1 MSKKKAYRSKKDNIM
16 IMKKYLC
23 FLFLLML
30 CSITHAATPSTEG
43 TEFWVTFMNNQNIPA
58 SNDSLQL
65 KLIVSSRESATVTMR
80 NPQTGWSA
88 SLMVGANQVAEYVLP
103 NSEVYTYSA
112 GRVEKKGLVV
122 TSTAPMSLYAANFK
136 EHTYDATI
144 VMPTTAL
151 GTDYVVQM
159 YEADMSSKEISVV
172 ATADNTQVTI
182 TPHARTTLG
191 QVKGVS
197 FTITLQRGESYMLMS
212 NDSGNDFS
220 GTRIQSDK
228 PVAVFAGHSCLY
240 VPVDNPTCDHI
251 VEQQLPTLMWGKQFA
266 VTKTKEHNGDRVMIT
281 ARNNNTKVYVNGNL
295 QTTLNELESYEFRL
309 IDNSAYIETTEPT
322 ACYLYVE
329 GAKDNNMVGDPSSV
343 HISPIEQKIKRL
355 TFATFQT
362 DVSRTHYVNVVTTE
376 AGARAMKLD
385 GVSIAD
391 QFSPVEGNNA
401 LRFAQIHIQH
411 GIHTLETNND
421 GFTGYV
427 YGVGWCESYAYTIGS
442 ATVPLD
448 GQIVVD
454 GESHSDVEY
463 DETRCY
469 KKSIRFEPHANVE
482 FNTIEWSFGD
492 GTTSTQKVVNHTYTA
507 PGAYRIRM
515 IITNE
520 DGRDTAYT
528 NLTLIEQ
535 LRDTLYADICKGDV
549 YKFANRTYSTTG
561 KYDVKFTSSGGCD
574 SIVTLCLTVH
584 DTYLVTTNATFPIGS
599 SYRWRGKWYREE
611 GTYYDTLT
619 TVAGCDSILE
629 LKLTKTDPTEIMYD
643 TICWQPTYEFKGH
656 TFNIPS
662 YKGFENEDYIDYVLE
677 YRDKEACISYKMN
690 LAIVPMEDGNS
701 IVVYDTIQRGGVYEW
716 MGDKYT
722 EKGTY
727 YKTVYQA
734 CECAIDYM
742 LHLEVLPFPITKHYA
757 ELCHGDTYMFQN
769 KEYTEPGVYYDTIW
783 TLTSVDAI
791 YEIKIVDARKRT
803 EFSVS
808 NVSSYTFNGKTY
820 TESGTYVDTLQSV
833 GGCDSIVTLNLTVLQ
848 NTDCIEAVDLGLSV
862 MWATCN
868 VGASSPEDYG
878 DYFAWGETQPKE
890 NYDWTTYKYCKG
902 TNKAMTKYCTNSG
915 YGYNGFTDNKTILD
929 PEDDAA
935 TVNWGGAWRMPT
947 DEEMTELRE
956 QCKWTWT
963 TQNEVNGYK
972 VVGPNGN
979 SIFLPAA
986 GYMDYS
992 SLNSAGSYANYWS
1005 SSLRSSCPL
1014 HAFSVYFSSSFVYG
1028 FYYNRDHGQS
1038 VRPVCSKE
1046 QAPVQTYEFVDKD
1059 TICGNE
1065 LPYIWRGKECNVAG
1079 VYYDSLKTALGG
1091 DSVYVLELAVLPE
1104 NECNGQ
1110 SDCIEAVD
1118 LGLSVM
1124 WATCNV
1130 GAEYPEDY
1138 GDYFAWGETQP
1149 KEQYYWTT
1157 YKYCNGSFLKM
1168 IKYCTDSSYG
1178 NNGFTDNKTV
1188 LDSEDDVATV
1198 NWGGSWRMPTD
1209 EEFTELREKCKWTWS
1224 TQSGVNGYIV
1234 KGPNGNTIFLP
1245 AAGYIGMSG
1254 LGDAGLSGYYWSSSL
1269 NASVSYNAYSVYFRL
1284 SNVRSHDGHRDCGLS
1299 VRPIC
1304 PKEFIPTYEFVDKD
1318 TICGDELPY
1327 IWREKEYNAS
1337 GVYYDSLKT
1346 ALGGDSIYVLELMVL
1361 PENECGESSDCEC
1374 VLVCEGAVDLG
1385 LSVNWAP
1392 FNIGATKPEEYGDY
1406 FAWGEVTPKENYD
1419 WTTYLYGK
1427 GTNKTFTKYC
1437 DDSSY
1442 GYNGFVDNKTILD
1455 SGDDAAVV
1463 NWGGSW
1469 RIPTEAEFMELFTQC
1484 IWTWTTQNGVKGYRV
1499 KGLNGN
1505 SIFLPAVGYKD
1516 KNSFEYV
1523 GSAGYYWL
1531 ISLGA
1536 GYPDKADSFFL
1547 TATNRGK
1554 GGYDRYYGQ
1563 AIRPVCPKTE
1573 KPEVVVE
1580 NVTICYGEKYNW
1592 NGVEYDLTGI
1602 YVDTLKNISCCD
1614 SIVKLNLIVLP
1625 QIEPSIENVV
1635 ICEGESYKWNSKE
1648 YSVAGEY
1655 VDTLRSVQGCDSIVI
1670 LNLTVLQKNECEE
1683 ASDCIEAVD
1692 LGLSVKW
1699 ATCNVG
1705 AEYPED
1711 YGDYFAWGE
1720 TEPKTTYSWST
1731 YKYCKGTSKTM
1742 TKYCSNSSYGY
1753 NGFTD
1758 NKIVL
1763 EPEDD
1768 AAMVNWGG
1776 AWRMPTDEEMTEL
1789 REQCTWTWTTQN
1801 GVNGYKVVGK
1811 NGNFIFLPAAGYMS
1825 TSSLYSVGSYGY
1837 YLSSSLDASRPL
1849 YACDAYF
1856 YSSHVRRSYGNRY
1869 YGQSVRPVS
1878 SEEQEP
1884 IQSYEFVDKDTT
1896 CGNEL
1901 PYIWRGKECNVAGV
1915 YYDSLKTAIGGDSV
1929 YVLELIVLPEVVGY
1943 EESATICYGETYM
1956 WRGVEYSEA
1965 GVYKD
1970 TLLSYFGCDSVVTLN
1985 LTIKSICECLSGCD
1999 GAVDLGL
2006 SVDWAPFNIGA
2017 TKPEELGYY
2026 LAWGETAPQ
2035 QQNYSWKSYKYCAGT
2050 NTTMTKYCT
2059 NGSYGTVDNK
2069 TILDPEDD
2077 AAIANL
2083 GGSWRMP
2090 TKEEY
2095 AELISQCTWTW
2106 TTINGVNGC
2115 KVTGKNGNSI
2125 FLPAA
2130 GCMNSG
2136 GPYDVGRSGYY
2147 YSSTLRSD
2155 QPYNAYDV
2163 DVTSSGGRMGVGTR
2177 NYGQS
2182 MRAVCSKNNENK
2194 AVIDNVT
2201 ICYGEK
2207 YNWNGVEYS
2216 IVGEYLDTLKSVH
2229 GCDSIVMLKLTI
2241 LPEIEPI
2248 VSNATICEGE
2258 SYMWNGKEYS
2268 VAGEYVDTL
2277 QSTQGC
2283 DSIVMFNLTVK
2294 SICECLSGCDGAV
2307 DLGLSVKWATRNV
2320 GAEYPEDYGDYF
2332 AWGEIEPKQK
2342 YSWETY
2348 KYSKGSSSTL
2358 TKYCSDNGN
2367 NGFIDNKTVLESED
2381 DAATMN
2387 WGASWRMPTD
2397 AEMTEL
2403 RTRCTWIWTTQGGV
2417 NGYKVVGP
2425 NGNFIFLPAAGV
2437 FIEDNLDYVKLDGN
2451 YWSSSL
2457 SLFSSTSSP
2466 HANCFTFNYD
2476 NVTRYGDPRCVGKS
2490 IRPVCSKISESEDVI
2505 YNIIICYGENYKWNG
2520 KEYSTSGVYK
2530 DTLQTDKGCDS
2541 IVTLNLTVLPEVVGT
2556 EESVTICYGESYKW
2570 NSKECSKSG
2579 VYVDTLQSAQGCDS
2593 IVTLILK
2600 VLPKVVG
2607 KEEIVTICYGETYKW
2622 NSKEC
2627 SKSGVYVD
2635 TLQSAQGCDSIV
2647 TLILRVLPEV
2657 VGTEENATI
2666 CYGESYIWR
2675 GVDYSVSGVYK
2686 DTLQTDKGCDSIV
2699 ALNLTVLPEVVG
2711 KEESATICYGESYRW
2726 QGVEYS
2732 EAGVYRDT
2740 LQTDKGCD
2748 SVLTLN
2754 LTVLPEVVGTEESAT
2769 ICYGGSY
2776 TWQGEEY
2783 FATGVYKD
2791 TLQSAQG
2798 CDSIVTLNLTV
2809 LLEVVGK
2816 EEIATVCYGGSY
2828 KWGGVDYSVSGVYSD
2843 TLQSAQGCDSIV
2855 TLNLTVLP
2863 SYIFADT
2870 ITILEGDSYSWRGDT
2885 YEEAGIYYDS
2895 LLTID
2900 GCDSVYTLT
2909 LIVEEA
2915 VVEDVVVDEINIA
2928 EQCAG
2933 TGVMDVEVTLTSGVV
2948 DEVSFEFSQVG
2959 KDAGLENTT
2968 LSYSNQ
2974 MQVQYTNVRAGK
2986 YKLKLIGLCNGT
2998 KVFEEEKD
3006 LTFLYP
3012 STVLMQKW
3020 NDVVAV
3026 LTHDYNGG
3034 YNFVDFKWYK
3044 NGVVLSGETRSY
3056 IHQPL
3061 EIGAE
3066 YSALLT
3072 EDNGMQLMTCPLIA
3086 INNVDISLYPTL
3098 LNSGQRVKCNVS
3110 EFAIIYIYDM
3120 MGNLVSECNVQSG
3133 ETEIEMP
3140 YAAGVYMAKIV
3151 TETNKESNIKLIVR

>member
-1 MSKKKAYRSKKDNIM
+1 
-16 IMKKYLC
+16 MKKYLC

-30 CSITHAATPSTEG
+30 CSVAHAATPSTEG
-43 TEFWVTFMNNQNIPA
+43 TEFWLTFMNNQNIPA
-58 SNDSLQL
+58 SSDSLQL

-88 SLMVGANQVAEYVLP
+88 SLLVGANQVAEYVLP
-103 NSEVYTYSA
+103 TSEVYTYSA
-112 GRVEKKGLVV
+112 GQLEKTGVVV
-122 TSTAPMSLYAANFK
+122 TSTAPVSLYAANFK

-151 GTDYVVQM
+151 GADYVVQM

-182 TPHARTTLG
+182 TPHARTTSG
-191 QVKGVS
+191 QVKGVP

-212 NDSGNDFS
+212 NDRGNDFS
-220 GTRIQSDK
+220 GTRIQADK

-251 VEQQLPTLMWGKQFA
+251 VEQQLPTQMWGKQFA

-391 QFSPVEGNNA
+391 QFSPVEGNSA

-442 ATVPLD
+442 AIVPLD

-454 GESHSDVEY
+454 GESRSDVEY
-463 DETRCY
+463 NETRCY

-507 PGAYRIRM
+507 PGKYRIRM

-535 LRDTLYADICKGDV
+535 LCDTLYADICKGDV
-549 YKFANRTYSTTG
+549 YKFANRAYSTTG

-611 GTYYDTLT
+611 GTYYDTLI

-662 YKGFENEDYIDYVLE
+662 YQGFENVDYIDYVLE
-677 YRDKEACISYKMN
+677 YRDKDACISYKMN
-690 LAIVPMEDGNS
+690 LAIAPMVDGNE
-701 IVVYDTIQRGGVYEW
+701 IVVYDTIQKGSVYEW

-734 CECAIDYM
+734 CECAIDYT
-742 LHLEVLPFPITKHYA
+742 LHLEVLAFPITKHYA
-757 ELCHGDTYMFQN
+757 ELCHGDAYTFQN

-783 TLTSVDAI
+783 TLTGVDAI

-803 EFSVS
+803 EFSIS
-808 NVSSYTFNGKTY
+808 NVSAYTFNGKTY
-820 TESGTYVDTLQSV
+820 TESGTYVDTLQSTI
-833 GGCDSIVTLNLTVLQ
+833 GCDSIVTLNLTILPKGA
-848 NTDCIEAVDLGLSV
+848 DCIEAVDLGLSV
-862 MWATCN
+862 
-868 VGASSPEDYG
+868 
-878 DYFAWGETQPKE
+878 K
-890 NYDWTTYKYCKG
+890 
-902 TNKAMTKYCTNSG
+902 
-915 YGYNGFTDNKTILD
+915 
-929 PEDDAA
+929 
-935 TVNWGGAWRMPT
+935 
-947 DEEMTELRE
+947 
-956 QCKWTWT
+956 
-963 TQNEVNGYK
+963 
-972 VVGPNGN
+972 
-979 SIFLPAA
+979 
-986 GYMDYS
+986 
-992 SLNSAGSYANYWS
+992 
-1005 SSLRSSCPL
+1005 
-1014 HAFSVYFSSSFVYG
+1014 
-1028 FYYNRDHGQS
+1028 
-1038 VRPVCSKE
+1038 
-1046 QAPVQTYEFVDKD
+1046 
-1059 TICGNE
+1059 
-1065 LPYIWRGKECNVAG
+1065 
-1079 VYYDSLKTALGG
+1079 
-1091 DSVYVLELAVLPE
+1091 
-1104 NECNGQ
+1104 
-1110 SDCIEAVD
+1110 
-1118 LGLSVM
+1118 

-1138 GDYFAWGETQP
+1138 GDYFAWGEVTP
-1149 KEQYYWTT
+1149 KEKYDWTT
-1157 YKYCNGSFLKM
+1157 YLHCKGTNRTMTKYCSK
-1168 IKYCTDSSYG
+1168 SSYG
-1178 NNGFTDNKTV
+1178 YNGFTDNKTV
-1188 LDSEDDVATV
+1188 LDPEDDAAIV
-1198 NWGGSWRMPTD
+1198 NWGGAWRMPID
-1209 EEFTELREKCKWTWS
+1209 AEFTELREQCKWTWT
-1224 TQSGVNGYIV
+1224 TQNGVKGYKV
-1234 KGPNGNTIFLP
+1234 VGPNGNSIFLP
-1245 AAGYIGMSG
+1245 AAGYMNGTSLNLVG
-1254 LGDAGLSGYYWSSSL
+1254 SYGYFWSSSF
-1269 NASVSYNAYSVYFRL
+1269 NTSGPYYAYSVYFSSGVNRI
-1284 SNVRSHDGHRDCGLS
+1284 SRSRNFGQS
-1299 VRPIC
+1299 VRPVC
-1304 PKEFIPTYEFVDKD
+1304 SKEQELIKTYQFVDKD
-1318 TICGDELPY
+1318 TICGNELPY
-1327 IWREKEYNAS
+1327 IWRGKECDAA

-1374 VLVCEGAVDLG
+1374 VLVCE
-1385 LSVNWAP
+1385 
-1392 FNIGATKPEEYGDY
+1392 
-1406 FAWGEVTPKENYD
+1406 
-1419 WTTYLYGK
+1419 
-1427 GTNKTFTKYC
+1427 
-1437 DDSSY
+1437 
-1442 GYNGFVDNKTILD
+1442 
-1455 SGDDAAVV
+1455 
-1463 NWGGSW
+1463 
-1469 RIPTEAEFMELFTQC
+1469 
-1484 IWTWTTQNGVKGYRV
+1484 
-1499 KGLNGN
+1499 
-1505 SIFLPAVGYKD
+1505 
-1516 KNSFEYV
+1516 
-1523 GSAGYYWL
+1523 
-1531 ISLGA
+1531 
-1536 GYPDKADSFFL
+1536 
-1547 TATNRGK
+1547 
-1554 GGYDRYYGQ
+1554 
-1563 AIRPVCPKTE
+1563 
-1573 KPEVVVE
+1573 
-1580 NVTICYGEKYNW
+1580 
-1592 NGVEYDLTGI
+1592 
-1602 YVDTLKNISCCD
+1602 
-1614 SIVKLNLIVLP
+1614 
-1625 QIEPSIENVV
+1625 
-1635 ICEGESYKWNSKE
+1635 
-1648 YSVAGEY
+1648 
-1655 VDTLRSVQGCDSIVI
+1655 
-1670 LNLTVLQKNECEE
+1670 
-1683 ASDCIEAVD
+1683 
-1692 LGLSVKW
+1692 
-1699 ATCNVG
+1699 
-1705 AEYPED
+1705 
-1711 YGDYFAWGE
+1711 
-1720 TEPKTTYSWST
+1720 
-1731 YKYCKGTSKTM
+1731 
-1742 TKYCSNSSYGY
+1742 
-1753 NGFTD
+1753 
-1758 NKIVL
+1758 
-1763 EPEDD
+1763 
-1768 AAMVNWGG
+1768 
-1776 AWRMPTDEEMTEL
+1776 
-1789 REQCTWTWTTQN
+1789 
-1801 GVNGYKVVGK
+1801 
-1811 NGNFIFLPAAGYMS
+1811 
-1825 TSSLYSVGSYGY
+1825 
-1837 YLSSSLDASRPL
+1837 
-1849 YACDAYF
+1849 
-1856 YSSHVRRSYGNRY
+1856 
-1869 YGQSVRPVS
+1869 
-1878 SEEQEP
+1878 
-1884 IQSYEFVDKDTT
+1884 
-1896 CGNEL
+1896 
-1901 PYIWRGKECNVAGV
+1901 
-1915 YYDSLKTAIGGDSV
+1915 
-1929 YVLELIVLPEVVGY
+1929 
-1943 EESATICYGETYM
+1943 
-1956 WRGVEYSEA
+1956 
-1965 GVYKD
+1965 
-1970 TLLSYFGCDSVVTLN
+1970 
-1985 LTIKSICECLSGCD
+1985 

-2095 AELISQCTWTW
+2095 AELIAQCTWTW

-2136 GPYDVGRSGYY
+2136 GPYDVGSSGYY

-2182 MRAVCSKNNENK
+2182 MRAVCSKNSENR
-2194 AVIDNVT
+2194 AIIDNVT

-2207 YNWNGVEYS
+2207 YNWNGVEYL
-2216 IVGEYLDTLKSVH
+2216 IAGEYLDTLKSVH

-2258 SYMWNGKEYS
+2258 NYMWNGKEYS
-2268 VAGEYVDTL
+2268 IAGEYIDTL

-2283 DSIVMFNLTVK
+2283 DSIVILNLTIK

-2600 VLPKVVG
+2600 VLP
-2607 KEEIVTICYGETYKW
+2607 
-2622 NSKEC
+2622 
-2627 SKSGVYVD
+2627 
-2635 TLQSAQGCDSIV
+2635 
-2647 TLILRVLPEV
+2647 
-2657 VGTEENATI
+2657 
-2666 CYGESYIWR
+2666 
-2675 GVDYSVSGVYK
+2675 
-2686 DTLQTDKGCDSIV
+2686 
-2699 ALNLTVLPEVVG
+2699 EVVG
-2711 KEESATICYGESYRW
+2711 KEESATICYGESYKW
-2726 QGVEYS
+2726 NSKEYS
-2732 EAGVYRDT
+2732 KSGVYIDT
-2740 LQTDKGCD
+2740 LQSAQGCD
-2748 SVLTLN
+2748 SVVILNLMVLDNYYFVESATIKVGKTYHWHEKTLRVEGVYYDSLLTVGGCDSIYTLTLTVEDDYAPMVIDCDLAVDLGLSVKWAPFNIGATTPEDYGDYFAWGETKPKGSYDWDTYKFGNIVN
-2754 LTVLPEVVGTEESAT
+2754 LTKYNNVDGLTTLALEDDAATVNWGGSWRMPTIEEMAELFDNCTWTWTTQNGKNGYRVTGRNGKSIFLPIAGFMSGNDCVGEGENAGYWMNELASSGDISSGASITLNKINKIKNVSFYRYRGYSIRPVCVESYVVEDTVTVCYGESYMWNGKEYSMSGVYTDTLQNIQGGDSIVTLILKVLPEVVGTEESAT
-2769 ICYGGSY
+2769 ICYGESY
-2776 TWQGEEY
+2776 RWQ
-2783 FATGVYKD
+2783 
-2791 TLQSAQG
+2791 
-2798 CDSIVTLNLTV
+2798 
-2809 LLEVVGK
+2809 
-2816 EEIATVCYGGSY
+2816 
-2828 KWGGVDYSVSGVYSD
+2828 GVDYSVSGVYSD

-2870 ITILEGDSYSWRGDT
+2870 ITIQEGDSYSWRGDT
-2885 YEEAGIYYDS
+2885 YEEAGVYSDS

-2915 VVEDVVVDEINIA
+2915 VVEDVVVDEIKIE

-2968 LSYSNQ
+2968 LQYSTQ
-2974 MQVQYTNVRAGK
+2974 MQVQYADVRAGK

-3110 EFAIIYIYDM
+3110 EFAVIYIYDM

-3151 TETNKESNIKLIVR
+3151 AGNNNESNIKLIVR